1 MAPIIIPIGVDTSG
15 LTRGL
20 SQGTSGLRKFGKM
33 AAIVGGAAALGGLV
47 ATVKVG
53 IDEFMAAQK
62 VVAQTGAVLKST
74 GRVANVTAENIAEMS
89 SSLMELTGIDDE
101 AIASGQN
108 LLLTFTKIRNETGKG
123 NNIFDQATLAMT
135 NLSVAMGKDL
145 SSSAILVGKA
155 LNDPVKGVGALSKA
169 GVQFT
174 ADQKEMIK
182 GLVESGDV
190 MGAQKLILK
199 ELETQFGGSAEA
211 AGKTLPGQLNILK
224 ETFRN
229 TAADL
234 IARFIPALT
243 TASQKLLNF
252 VREFAA
258 RPTFIGKVS
267 FIVES
272 IKDAAGKSYASL
284 RDWWTESKTMV
295 GPTGV
300 VRVELS
306 GSAEVRKGFR
316 ELRELA
322 VTNGGNAGKDF
333 ADSFFERG
341 IGGNA
346 KALFG
351 GLGEVVVGVFRFTG
365 LEAALS
371 FTGSFVNEFAIR
383 LYERRG
389 EIGDAIKRVFSNID
403 FSGAAKTLAKAIFV
417 GPKAEER
424 SNVNQF
430 VGKVTKAVRQAVT
443 AARAGMAGLGSALGG
458 MLATITGTSSPDAKR
473 AAEIRAQQKAEATTR
488 ERARLT
494 LLRDSA
500 ATDEDL
506 AQAKQDLADFE
517 LDVEATAAEDRVA
530 IAQSANQRAIDDLIA
545 SFNRGEV
552 GAKDFSTKLDAIIG
566 ANRGAEL
573 GIAFADAFTGALS
586 ALTGAATD
594 IQDVVTASGKPLTQP
609 VKGTPAADAAR
620 KAHADWKADRA
631 ARLKAARDFRLK
643 KEPGEKTGRI
653 TKAEQDEID
662 DIMRK
667 WDKAHPEPVRMAMG
681 GILKRQVF
689 TAGEAGPEA
698 VIPLGSNS
706 AMSMLRDA
714 IGGGGGG
721 GAAPTYNIVINAG
734 LGTDPDE
741 LGRTIVETIKRYEK
755 RNGAVFQGPIVTTL
769 ANAAGK
775 TSTASAA
782 TDFNRAK
789 TLRSG

>member
-53 IDEFMAAQK
+53 IDEFMTAQK

-174 ADQKEMIK
+174 AGQKEMIK
-182 GLVESGDV
+182 GMVESGDV

-267 FIVES
+267 FIVEA

-306 GSAEVRKGFR
+306 GGAEVRKGFR
-316 ELRELA
+316 ELRDLA
-322 VTNGGNAGKDF
+322 VTNGGEAGKGF

-341 IGGNA
+341 IGGNFS
-346 KALFG
+346 ALFTGIG
-351 GLGEVVVGVFRFTG
+351 GVIVGIFRYTG

-424 SNVNQF
+424 SNVNEF

-458 MLATITGTSSPDAKR
+458 MLATITGTQSADAKEAAR
-473 AAEIRAQQKAEATTR
+473 LRKKQKDDAAAREKTRLLSAISAAETVEDKTQAEQDYNDFVEDQEAT
-488 ERARLT
+488 RLE
-494 LLRDSA
+494 DSVA
-500 ATDEDL
+500 A
-506 AQAKQDLADFE
+506 Q
-517 LDVEATAAEDRVA
+517 
-530 IAQSANQRAIDDLIA
+530 QSANQQAIDDLIA
-545 SFNRGEV
+545 SFNRGEI
-552 GAKDFSTKLDAIIG
+552 AATDFSTKLDGIIG

-573 GIAFADAFTGALS
+573 GIAFADAFKGALS

-594 IQDVVTASGKPLTQP
+594 IQTVVDASGKPLTQP
-609 VKGTPAADAAR
+609 VGSTPASDAAR

-631 ARLKAARDFRLK
+631 ARLKAARDFRRR
-643 KEPGEKTGRI
+643 KESAGKEKI
-653 TKAEQDEID
+653 TKGEQDEID
-662 DIMRK
+662 DIMAK
-667 WDKAHPEPVRMAMG
+667 WDKANPEPVRMAMG

-734 LGTDPDE
+734 LGTDPDD
-741 LGRTIVETIKRYEK
+741 LGRVIVESIKRYEK

>member
-1 MAPIIIPIGVDTSG
+1 
-15 LTRGL
+15 
-20 SQGTSGLRKFGKM
+20 
-33 AAIVGGAAALGGLV
+33 
-47 ATVKVG
+47 
-53 IDEFMAAQK
+53 
-62 VVAQTGAVLKST
+62 
-74 GRVANVTAENIAEMS
+74 
-89 SSLMELTGIDDE
+89 
-101 AIASGQN
+101 
-108 LLLTFTKIRNETGKG
+108 
-123 NNIFDQATLAMT
+123 MT

-182 GLVESGDV
+182 GMVESGDV

-243 TASQKLLNF
+243 TASQKLLGF

-306 GSAEVRKGFR
+306 GSAEVRRGFR

-351 GLGEVVVGVFRFTG
+351 GLGQVVIGVFRFTG

-383 LYERRG
+383 IYERRG

-403 FSGAAKTLAKAIFV
+403 FSAAAKAVATSMFQGPTTKTAATEFV
-417 GPKAEER
+417 G
-424 SNVNQF
+424 V
-430 VGKVTKAVRQAVT
+430 VTRTVRQAVT

-458 MLATITGTSSPDAKR
+458 MLSTITGTSSPDAKR

-552 GAKDFSTKLDAIIG
+552 GAKEFSTKLDGIIG

-573 GIAFADAFTGALS
+573 GIAFADAFKGALS

-594 IQDVVTASGKPLTQP
+594 IQSVVTASGKPLTQP

-620 KAHADWKADRA
+620 KAHADWKKSRED
-631 ARLKAARDFRLK
+631 RLKAARDFRRR
-643 KEPGEKTGRI
+643 KESAGKEKI

-662 DIMRK
+662 DIMAK
-667 WDKAHPEPVRMAMG
+667 WDKANPEPVRMAMG

-734 LGTDPDE
+734 LGTDPDD
-741 LGRTIVETIKRYEK
+741 LGRVIVESIKRFEK
-755 RNGAVFQGPIVTTL
+755 RNGQAFSAPLLSVTQ
-769 ANAAGK
+769 NVAGQ
-775 TSTASAA
+775 TATGSAK
-782 TDFNRAK
+782 TDFNRLT
-789 TLRSG
+789 TLRKG

>member
-174 ADQKEMIK
+174 AGQKETIK
-182 GLVESGDV
+182 SLVESGDA

-389 EIGDAIKRVFSNID
+389 EIGDAIKRVFSDID

-424 SNVNQF
+424 SNVNEF

-458 MLATITGTSSPDAKR
+458 MLATITGTQSADAKEAAR
-473 AAEIRAQQKAEATTR
+473 LRKKQKDDAAAREKTRLLSAISAAETVEDKTQAEQDYNDFVEDQEATRLEDSVAAQQT
-488 ERARLT
+488 
-494 LLRDSA
+494 
-500 ATDEDL
+500 
-506 AQAKQDLADFE
+506 
-517 LDVEATAAEDRVA
+517 
-530 IAQSANQRAIDDLIA
+530 ANQQAIDDLIA
-545 SFNRGEV
+545 SFNRGEI
-552 GAKDFSTKLDAIIG
+552 AATDFSTKLDGIIG

-573 GIAFADAFTGALS
+573 GIAFADAFKGALT

-594 IQDVVTASGKPLTQP
+594 IQTVVDASGKPLTQA
-609 VKGTPAADAAR
+609 VGGTPAADAAR

-631 ARLKAARDFRLK
+631 ARLKAARDFRRR
-643 KEPGEKTGRI
+643 KESAGKEKI
-653 TKAEQDEID
+653 TKGEQDEID
-662 DIMRK
+662 DIMAK
-667 WDKAHPEPVRMAMG
+667 WDKANPEPVRMAMG

-714 IGGGGGG
+714 IGGGGRG
-721 GAAPTYNIVINAG
+721 GASSTYNIVINAG
-734 LGTDPDE
+734 LGTDPDD
-741 LGRTIVETIKRYEK
+741 LGRTIVESIKRYEK

>member
-47 ATVKVG
+47 ATVKIG

-272 IKDAAGKSYASL
+272 IKVFQRLQQGKIRAASAIEKDGVFAALAFSKRSFKTETL
-284 RDWWTESKTMV
+284 RVHTKPRS
-295 GPTGV
+295 
-300 VRVELS
+300 
-306 GSAEVRKGFR
+306 FQN
-316 ELRELA
+316 ELRQSS
-322 VTNGGNAGKDF
+322 AGF
-333 ADSFFERG
+333 QF
-341 IGGNA
+341 
-346 KALFG
+346 L
-351 GLGEVVVGVFRFTG
+351 V
-365 LEAALS
+365 
-371 FTGSFVNEFAIR
+371 
-383 LYERRG
+383 
-389 EIGDAIKRVFSNID
+389 KRVFH
-403 FSGAAKTLAKAIFV
+403 
-417 GPKAEER
+417 
-424 SNVNQF
+424 
-430 VGKVTKAVRQAVT
+430 
-443 AARAGMAGLGSALGG
+443 
-458 MLATITGTSSPDAKR
+458 
-473 AAEIRAQQKAEATTR
+473 
-488 ERARLT
+488 
-494 LLRDSA
+494 
-500 ATDEDL
+500 
-506 AQAKQDLADFE
+506 
-517 LDVEATAAEDRVA
+517 
-530 IAQSANQRAIDDLIA
+530 QR
-545 SFNRGEV
+545 N
-552 GAKDFSTKLDAIIG
+552 
-566 ANRGAEL
+566 
-573 GIAFADAFTGALS
+573 
-586 ALTGAATD
+586 
-594 IQDVVTASGKPLTQP
+594 
-609 VKGTPAADAAR
+609 
-620 KAHADWKADRA
+620 H
-631 ARLKAARDFRLK
+631 
-643 KEPGEKTGRI
+643 
-653 TKAEQDEID
+653 
-662 DIMRK
+662 
-667 WDKAHPEPVRMAMG
+667 
-681 GILKRQVF
+681 
-689 TAGEAGPEA
+689 
-698 VIPLGSNS
+698 
-706 AMSMLRDA
+706 
-714 IGGGGGG
+714 
-721 GAAPTYNIVINAG
+721 
-734 LGTDPDE
+734 
-741 LGRTIVETIKRYEK
+741 
-755 RNGAVFQGPIVTTL
+755 
-769 ANAAGK
+769 
-775 TSTASAA
+775 
-782 TDFNRAK
+782 
-789 TLRSG
+789 

>member
-1 MAPIIIPIGVDTSG
+1 
-15 LTRGL
+15 
-20 SQGTSGLRKFGKM
+20 
-33 AAIVGGAAALGGLV
+33 
-47 ATVKVG
+47 
-53 IDEFMAAQK
+53 
-62 VVAQTGAVLKST
+62 
-74 GRVANVTAENIAEMS
+74 
-89 SSLMELTGIDDE
+89 
-101 AIASGQN
+101 
-108 LLLTFTKIRNETGKG
+108 
-123 NNIFDQATLAMT
+123 
-135 NLSVAMGKDL
+135 
-145 SSSAILVGKA
+145 
-155 LNDPVKGVGALSKA
+155 
-169 GVQFT
+169 
-174 ADQKEMIK
+174 
-182 GLVESGDV
+182 

-389 EIGDAIKRVFSNID
+389 EIGDAIKRVFSDID

-424 SNVNQF
+424 SNVNEF

-458 MLATITGTSSPDAKR
+458 MLATITGTQSADAKEAAR
-473 AAEIRAQQKAEATTR
+473 LRKKQKDDAAAREKTRLLSAISAAETVEDKTQAEQDYNDFVEDQEATRLEDSVAAQQT
-488 ERARLT
+488 
-494 LLRDSA
+494 
-500 ATDEDL
+500 
-506 AQAKQDLADFE
+506 
-517 LDVEATAAEDRVA
+517 
-530 IAQSANQRAIDDLIA
+530 ANQQAIDDLIA
-545 SFNRGEV
+545 SFNRGEI
-552 GAKDFSTKLDAIIG
+552 AATDFSTKLDGIIG

-573 GIAFADAFTGALS
+573 GIAFADAFKGALS

-594 IQDVVTASGKPLTQP
+594 IQTVVDASGKPLTQP
-609 VKGTPAADAAR
+609 VGSTPASDAAR

-631 ARLKAARDFRLK
+631 ARLKAARDFRRR
-643 KEPGEKTGRI
+643 KESAGKEKI
-653 TKAEQDEID
+653 TKGEQDEID
-662 DIMRK
+662 DIMAK
-667 WDKAHPEPVRMAMG
+667 WDKANPEPVRMAMG

-714 IGGGGGG
+714 IGGGGRG
-721 GAAPTYNIVINAG
+721 GASSTYNIVINAG
-734 LGTDPDE
+734 LGTDPDD
-741 LGRTIVETIKRYEK
+741 LGRTIVESIKRYEK

>member
-1 MAPIIIPIGVDTSG
+1 
-15 LTRGL
+15 
-20 SQGTSGLRKFGKM
+20 
-33 AAIVGGAAALGGLV
+33 
-47 ATVKVG
+47 
-53 IDEFMAAQK
+53 
-62 VVAQTGAVLKST
+62 
-74 GRVANVTAENIAEMS
+74 
-89 SSLMELTGIDDE
+89 
-101 AIASGQN
+101 
-108 LLLTFTKIRNETGKG
+108 
-123 NNIFDQATLAMT
+123 
-135 NLSVAMGKDL
+135 
-145 SSSAILVGKA
+145 
-155 LNDPVKGVGALSKA
+155 
-169 GVQFT
+169 
-174 ADQKEMIK
+174 
-182 GLVESGDV
+182 
-190 MGAQKLILK
+190 
-199 ELETQFGGSAEA
+199 
-211 AGKTLPGQLNILK
+211 LK

-389 EIGDAIKRVFSNID
+389 EIGDAIKRVFSDID

-424 SNVNQF
+424 SNVNEF

-458 MLATITGTSSPDAKR
+458 MLATITGTQSADAKEAAR
-473 AAEIRAQQKAEATTR
+473 LRKKQKDDAAAREKTRLLSAISAAETVEDKTQAEQDYNDFVEDQEAT
-488 ERARLT
+488 RLE
-494 LLRDSA
+494 DSVA
-500 ATDEDL
+500 A
-506 AQAKQDLADFE
+506 Q
-517 LDVEATAAEDRVA
+517 
-530 IAQSANQRAIDDLIA
+530 QSANQQAIDDLIA
-545 SFNRGEV
+545 SFNRGEI
-552 GAKDFSTKLDAIIG
+552 AATDFSTKLEGIIG

-573 GIAFADAFTGALS
+573 GIAFADAFKGALT

-594 IQDVVTASGKPLTQP
+594 IQTVVDASGKPLTQA
-609 VKGTPAADAAR
+609 VGGTPAADAAR

-631 ARLKAARDFRLK
+631 ARLKAARDFRRR
-643 KEPGEKTGRI
+643 KESAGKEKI
-653 TKAEQDEID
+653 TKGEQDEID
-662 DIMRK
+662 DIMAK
-667 WDKAHPEPVRMAMG
+667 WDKANPEPVRMAMG

-714 IGGGGGG
+714 IGGGGRG
-721 GAAPTYNIVINAG
+721 GASSTYNIVINAG
-734 LGTDPDE
+734 LGTDPDD
-741 LGRTIVETIKRYEK
+741 LGRTIVESIKRYEK

>member
-47 ATVKVG
+47 ATVKIG

-182 GLVESGDV
+182 GMVESGDV

-322 VTNGGNAGKDF
+322 DKNGGEAGKAF
-333 ADSFFERG
+333 ADSFFENG

-346 KALFG
+346 EALRQKIIAVF
-351 GLGEVVVGVFRFTG
+351 VGIFRFTG
-365 LEAALS
+365 LEAAYV
-371 FTGSFVNEFAIR
+371 FVTSFVSASVSRI
-383 LYERRG
+383 YDRRG
-389 EIGDAIKRVFSNID
+389 EILDAVKGI
-403 FSGAAKTLAKAIFV
+403 FSGDEAKKINKDFVKPLFLGPTTFTAATAFV
-417 GPKAEER
+417 G
-424 SNVNQF
+424 V
-430 VGKVTKAVRQAVT
+430 VTKTVRQAVT
-443 AARAGMAGLGSALGG
+443 AARAGMVGLGSMLGG
-458 MLATITGTSSPDAKR
+458 MLSTITGTSSPDAKR

-494 LLRDSA
+494 NIKDSA
-500 ATDEDL
+500 ASDEEL
-506 AQAKQDLADFE
+506 AQATQDLADFE
-517 LDVEATAAEDRVA
+517 LDVEATAAEERVA

-631 ARLKAARDFRLK
+631 ARLKAARDFRRR
-643 KEPGEKTGRI
+643 KESAGKEKI

-662 DIMRK
+662 DIMAK
-667 WDKAHPEPVRMAMG
+667 WDKANPEPVRMAMG